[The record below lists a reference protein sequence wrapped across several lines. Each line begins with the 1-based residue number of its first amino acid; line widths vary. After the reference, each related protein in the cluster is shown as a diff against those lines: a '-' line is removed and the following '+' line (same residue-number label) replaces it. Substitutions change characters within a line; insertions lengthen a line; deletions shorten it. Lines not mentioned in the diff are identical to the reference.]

1 MAQKMDQNCKLRVRL
16 FQDKN
21 QNFEKLLQDCF
32 CLMEDYI
39 YLKFDL
45 ISVIFGRDRAP
56 TPPPKGDIS
65 WILHR
70 YKNIWKFIFRQPQM
84 L

>member
-1 MAQKMDQNCKLRVRL
+1 MTQKMDQNCKLRVRL
-16 FQDKN
+16 FQEKN

-45 ISVIFGRDRAP
+45 I
-56 TPPPKGDIS
+56 
-65 WILHR
+65 
-70 YKNIWKFIFRQPQM
+70 
-84 L
+84 